1 MKKYLQLK
9 FLPLFVLAASLLGLI
24 LRIITIIPGA
34 DADGLY
40 PSRPVTWVL
49 LWLVTLAALAGIFLL
64 SSRLKNPGRY
74 SDNFP
79 KSIPGAIGCAA
90 AALAVLVAGVQ
101 SLLAALAPQVAIPG
115 ALISLPLLGIVTGLL
130 GMVSAACLGFTAFCR
145 FTGKKTHFLT
155 HAIPCLYFALRVF
168 DCCRAWSNETQSGVF
183 IFQFLASVCVMLAA
197 YQLCCYD
204 VNLGNRRNS
213 LFWSLSALY
222 FCALTLPVGE
232 DLLFYVCMG
241 LWLATNL
248 CSIRPLKA
256 KAQETA
262 ETVEI
267 PQPIENPAVDA
278 PAAEAAPISE
288 AAPAAEE
295 KPLASYAEILS
306 QLEQE

>member
-1 MKKYLQLK
+1 MKKYLQPK
-9 FLPLFVLAASLLGLI
+9 FLPLFVLAASVLGVI
-24 LRIITIIPGA
+24 LRLITIIPGA

-40 PSRPVTWVL
+40 PSRPITWVL
-49 LWLVTLAALAGIFLL
+49 LWLVTLAALAGIFLM
-64 SSRLKNPGRY
+64 SAPLKNPGRY
-74 SDNFP
+74 ADHFS

-90 AALAVLVAGVQ
+90 AALAVLVTGVQ
-101 SLLAALAPQVAIPG
+101 GLLAAFAPQAPTPG

-130 GMVSAACLGFTAFCR
+130 GIISAACLGFTAFCR

-168 DCCRAWSNETQSGVF
+168 DCCRMWSNETQSGVF
-183 IFQFLASVCVMLAA
+183 IFQFLASVCVMLAT

-204 VNLGNRRNS
+204 VNLGNRRSS

-222 FCALTLPVGE
+222 FCALTLPLGK
-232 DLLFYVCMG
+232 DLLFYACMG

-256 KAQETA
+256 KAQPAA
-262 ETVEI
+262 EVEEI
-267 PQPIENPAVDA
+267 PQPTENPAVDA
-278 PAAEAAPISE
+278 PIAEADPVI
-288 AAPAAEE
+288 EE
-295 KPLASYAEILS
+295 KPLASYAQILS